1 MRKLMMAVVAV
12 AGLGLMAGCKSNN
25 VEGKRQDV
33 AEARQDV
40 AQEQQNAQQ
49 EVAEVRQDAQQ
60 DVAEAQ
66 KDLTEEQSE
75 LSRAQHEQLRDDDQL
90 GATGGSGTANSTA
103 DVKTEDVKGTIQ
115 STSGNTLKLIVPDK
129 NNQVMQFQANSQV
142 RVMKDD
148 KPVALTDLKA
158 GDEVR
163 ASYQMD
169 PNGKMVLQSIE
180 VEKMSAQH
188 PGQQKK

>member
-1 MRKLMMAVVAV
+1 MRKLMTAVVAV

-25 VEGKRQDV
+25 VEEKRQDV

-40 AQEQQNAQQ
+40 AQEQQSAQQ
-49 EVAEVRQDAQQ
+49 EVAEARQDAQQ

-66 KDLTEEQSE
+66 KDLTDEQRE
-75 LSRAQHEQLRDDDQL
+75 LAAAQHEQLNNDDQTS
-90 GATGGSGTANSTA
+90 ATGGSGVANA
-103 DVKTEDVKGTIQ
+103 KTEEVEGTIQ

-129 NNQVMQFQANSQV
+129 NNQVMRFQADQQV
-142 RVMKDD
+142 QVLKDD
-148 KPVALTDLKA
+148 KPVALKDLKA

-163 ASYQMD
+163 ASYQLD
-169 PNGKMVLQSIE
+169 ANGKMLLQSIE
-180 VEKMSAQH
+180 VEKLSAQH